1 MENIKRELESLY
13 KELEKLWAQKQE
25 IIKLRGYKKEEL
37 DRIYLELRASDELI
51 LLDADIFI
59 IKQII
64 GELEWEL
71 YNKKKRGEC

>member
-1 MENIKRELESLY
+1 MENIRRELEFLY

-25 IIKLRGYKKEEL
+25 IIKLRGYKKEDL

-51 LLDADIFI
+51 LLDADIFL

-71 YNKKKRGEC
+71 YNIKRGEC

>member
-1 MENIKRELESLY
+1 MENIRRELESLY

-25 IIKLRGYKKEEL
+25 IIKLRGYNKEDL

-64 GELEWEL
+64 GELEWDL

>member
-25 IIKLRGYKKEEL
+25 IIKLRGYKKEDL
-37 DRIYLELRASDELI
+37 DRIYLELRASDELV

>member
-37 DRIYLELRASDELI
+37 DRIYLELRANDELI
-51 LLDADIFI
+51 LLDADIFT

-64 GELEWEL
+64 GELEWDL
-71 YNKKKRGEC
+71 YNIKKRGV

>member
-37 DRIYLELRASDELI
+37 DRIYLELRASDELV

>member
-25 IIKLRGYKKEEL
+25 IIKLRGYNKEDL
-37 DRIYLELRASDELI
+37 DRIYLELRASDELV

>member
-25 IIKLRGYKKEEL
+25 IIKLRGYKKEDL

>member
-1 MENIKRELESLY
+1 MENIKRELELLY

-25 IIKLRGYKKEEL
+25 IIKLRGYKKEDL

>member
-25 IIKLRGYKKEEL
+25 IIKLRGYNKEEL

>member
-1 MENIKRELESLY
+1 MENIRRELEFLY

-25 IIKLRGYKKEEL
+25 IIKLRGYNKEDL